1 MTLILLLSLGNP
13 SEVVVTWVTL
23 SSTKFSVVEYNKVGF
38 PLTMRAFGSI
48 TKFVDGGTEHR
59 VLFMH
64 RVKLTGLIADQV
76 YGRY

>member
-1 MTLILLLSLGNP
+1 M
-13 SEVVVTWVTL
+13 VVTWVTL
-23 SSTKFSVVEYNKVGF
+23 SSTKFSIVEYNKVGF
-38 PLTMRAFGSI
+38 PLTMQAFGSI

>member
-1 MTLILLLSLGNP
+1 M
-13 SEVVVTWVTL
+13 VVTWVTL
-23 SSTKFSVVEYNKVGF
+23 SLTDFSVVEYNKVGF